1 LAFPAQENILSAM
14 NPVSSQS
21 FQAQTTSKGQ
31 FPVCIAAC
39 IGLIVFGTSP
49 ILFACSPAPTRSFFN
64 EYPGWQML
72 GRVFLA
78 VVIAGAVLMTSRL
91 DPERG
96 AIKVIRYCGFVL
108 LAALLTDLHF
118 YTVDIFHLGWQLDQY
133 NGILNH
139 TYQAPDQYR
148 FLPQGTLW
156 WMILCNGDFVF
167 SYLAYRFFFTFLVCQ
182 SIYTF
187 ARLYLVPRDAVIVVL
202 FYAAF
207 YPLSTRYYY
216 GNLLDPM
223 SHAVMLAALTCCQR
237 RQFGQVFWL
246 FVLGMFVKETMLLI
260 IPCYY
265 LMNSET
271 FRLRDFRTLW
281 RLALLAVVGLSVFL
295 ACRIPFHF
303 NYDFKTLNR
312 TSELMV
318 YNNLGFAR
326 AWVQSTVSVFQR
338 HLHPILFIFMWLPLI
353 VWRRKMLPRSLF
365 WTALYLAAAFYLANL
380 CFGWNYESRNF
391 VPALIFLLVCTM
403 MIVNRL
409 IEARPPG
416 ARVAEP

>member
-1 LAFPAQENILSAM
+1 M
-14 NPVSSQS
+14 V
-21 FQAQTTSKGQ
+21 G
-31 FPVCIAAC
+31 C
-39 IGLIVFGTSP
+39 
-49 ILFACSPAPTRSFFN
+49 
-64 EYPGWQML
+64 
-72 GRVFLA
+72 VFLL

-96 AIKVIRYCGFVL
+96 AVKVIRYCGFVL

-118 YTVDIFHLGWQLDQY
+118 YTVDFFKMDWQIEQY
-133 NGILNH
+133 NGVLLHN
-139 TYQAPDQYR
+139 YLPPDQYR

-156 WMILCNGDFVF
+156 WMLLCNSNFVF

-187 ARLYLVPRDAVIVVL
+187 ARLYLAPRDAVIVVL

-207 YPLSTRYYY
+207 YPLSARYYY

-237 RQFGQVFWL
+237 RQFWQVFWL
-246 FVLGMFVKETMLLI
+246 FVLGMFIKETMLLI

-271 FRLRDFRTLW
+271 FRFRDSRVLW
-281 RLALLAVVGLSVFL
+281 RLALLAVTGLGVFL

-312 TSELMV
+312 ENELMV
-318 YNNLGFAR
+318 YSNLGFAR
-326 AWVQSTVSVFQR
+326 GQAQSAVSVFQR
-338 HLHPILFIFMWLPLI
+338 YLHPILFIFMWLPLM
-353 VWRRKMLPRSLF
+353 VWRRKILPRSLF
-365 WTALYLAAAFYLANL
+365 WTALYLAAAFYLTNL

-391 VPALIFLLVCTM
+391 VPVLIFLLVCTM

-409 IEARPPG
+409 IEASPPG
-416 ARVAEP
+416 TSAAEP

>member
-1 LAFPAQENILSAM
+1 M
-14 NPVSSQS
+14 
-21 FQAQTTSKGQ
+21 
-31 FPVCIAAC
+31 
-39 IGLIVFGTSP
+39 VFGTSP
-49 ILFACSPAPTRSFFN
+49 ILFACPPAPTHSFFN
-64 EYPGWQML
+64 ENPGWQML

-78 VVIAGAVLMTSRL
+78 VIIAMAVLVTGRL
-91 DPERG
+91 DPEKG
-96 AIKVIRYCGFVL
+96 AAKVIRCCGFVL

-118 YTVDIFHLGWQLDQY
+118 FTVDVFNIRWQLDQY

-139 TYQAPDQYR
+139 TCQPPDQYR

-156 WMILCNGDFVF
+156 WMILGNGDFVF

-182 SIYTF
+182 SIYLF
-187 ARLYLVPRDAVIVVL
+187 GRLYLTPRDAVIVVL
-202 FYAAF
+202 LYAAF

-223 SHAVMLAALTCCQR
+223 SHAVMLATLTCCQR
-237 RQFGQVFWL
+237 RQSWQMFWL
-246 FVLGMFVKETMLLI
+246 FVLGMFIKETMLLI

-271 FRLRDFRTLW
+271 FRFRDSRVLG
-281 RLALLAVVGLSVFL
+281 RLALLAVAGLVVFL

-312 TSELMV
+312 TTELMA
-318 YNNLGFAR
+318 YSNLGLAR
-326 AWVQSTVSVFQR
+326 GQTQSTVSVFQR
-338 HLHPILFIFMWLPLI
+338 YLHPILFIFMWLPLI

-365 WTALYLAAAFYLANL
+365 WTALYLAVAFYLTNL

-403 MIVNRL
+403 LIVNRL
-409 IEARPPG
+409 IEAKPPRPT
-416 ARVAEP
+416 

>member
-1 LAFPAQENILSAM
+1 M
-14 NPVSSQS
+14 NPGSGQS
-21 FQAQTTSKGQ
+21 FQAQKTLKGQ
-31 FPVCIAAC
+31 FPVLIAAC
-39 IGLIVFGTSP
+39 MGLIVFGTTP
-49 ILFACSPAPTRSFFN
+49 ILFADSPAPTLSFFN
-64 EYPGWQML
+64 ENPGWRML

-78 VVIAGAVLMTSRL
+78 VVIAMAVLVTGRL
-91 DPERG
+91 DPEKG
-96 AIKVIRYCGFVL
+96 AAKAVRYCGFDL

-118 YTVDIFHLGWQLDQY
+118 YTVDLSHLDWQIEQY
-133 NGILNH
+133 IGILYH
-139 TYQAPDQYR
+139 HYQAPDQYR

-187 ARLYLVPRDAVIVVL
+187 ARLYLAPRDAVIVVL

-246 FVLGMFVKETMLLI
+246 FVLGMFIKETMLLI

-271 FRLRDFRTLW
+271 FRFRDSRVLW
-281 RLALLAVVGLSVFL
+281 RLAFLAITGLGVFL

-312 TSELMV
+312 TTELMI
-318 YNNLGFAR
+318 YSNLGLAR
-326 AWVQSTVSVFQR
+326 GQAGSTVSVFQR
-338 HLHPILFIFMWLPLI
+338 YLHPMLFIFMWLPLI

-403 MIVNRL
+403 LIVNRL